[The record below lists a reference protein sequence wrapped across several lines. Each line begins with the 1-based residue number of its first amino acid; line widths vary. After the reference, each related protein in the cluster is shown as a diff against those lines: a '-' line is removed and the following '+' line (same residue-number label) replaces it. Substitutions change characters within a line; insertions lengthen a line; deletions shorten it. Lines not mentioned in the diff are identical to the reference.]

1 MYMYMQILVYVSVVC
16 RGRKFYGN
24 YGRTWSFVRRSQC
37 NNNVIKLWNRKVSTA
52 FKLACA
58 PRCII
63 VQNSSFKLT
72 FCIIQR
78 IISLS
83 KLFPGSAHQNKVV
96 HVESLQCFP
105 CLPCP
110 ADVSSFLSQSVW
122 RCFYQSSHH
131 SAICQCGYNTHCGA
145 AQHTT
150 GVFSLAPAIFPRHP
164 LSTMWKCSYTDTQ
177 LFAQSIKGIKAC

>member
-1 MYMYMQILVYVSVVC
+1 MYVQCMYMYMQILVYVSVVC
-16 RGRKFYGN
+16 RGRKLYGN

-72 FCIIQR
+72 FCIIQC

-131 SAICQCGYNTHCGA
+131 SAICHLSVRLQYTLWGCTTHHRSVFIGA
-145 AQHTT
+145 CHFSTT
-150 GVFSLAPAIFPRHP
+150 SFVHYV
-164 LSTMWKCSYTDTQ
+164 KV
-177 LFAQSIKGIKAC
+177 